1 MQGSS
6 ENKRLD
12 DDEAWLEVLA
22 GRSVTDMDQASRQQ
36 AERVRASLIRRRSR
50 HVTSAPSLDDASF
63 ERLLFRMK
71 REGVDSG
78 TGTQRVRQPS
88 FVWGIAASVVLGV
101 AVVFQVTDPTGD
113 WDLLGGNKQRGSEVM
128 RGTPD
133 KATIRLVDDLQA
145 SQAEIV
151 TLIKQA
157 GAEPNVTVI
166 KGTGDVVIQVEAT
179 QAVRDAL
186 AGDPL
191 RIYPDIQDGKITVVL
206 KPTKP
211 KK

>member
-6 ENKRLD
+6 EDKRLD
-12 DDEAWLEVLA
+12 DDQAWLEVLA

-36 AERVRASLIRRRSR
+36 AERVRAALIRRRAR

-78 TGTQRVRQPS
+78 TGTQRVRRPS
-88 FVWGIAASVVLGV
+88 FVWGIAASVVLGI
-101 AVVFQVTDPTGD
+101 AVVFQVTDP
-113 WDLLGGNKQRGSEVM
+113 QRGSEVM

-133 KATIRLVDDLQA
+133 KATIRVVDDLQA
-145 SQAEIV
+145 SQDEIV

-157 GAEPNVTVI
+157 GADPKVTVI

-206 KPTKP
+206 KPTKV
-211 KK
+211 KKQ